1 MHIFLDV
8 FYLLS
13 LFYLILRPIQE
24 EHTPLILIM
33 NSIKEILTLI
43 FKTFPKLLNIGLSES
58 VKNVIALPFRFTLPV
73 LPILCIFYI

>member
-1 MHIFLDV
+1 MHIFLDA